1 MEKYWSDLVKQLRP
15 YEPGEQP
22 WMDGVLKL
30 NTNENPFGPSPK
42 VLSAIEG
49 QLGSQLRLYP
59 PPNADLLKQAIADY
73 YGLKDSQIFL
83 GNGSD
88 EILAHVF
95 NGLLKKALP
104 LLFPDITYSF
114 YPVFCQL
121 YDIDFE
127 EIPLKDDLSIDLADY
142 EVPNGG
148 IIFPNP
154 NAPTGRLLAIGE
166 IEYLLKA
173 NRNSVVVI
181 DEAYIDFGGQ
191 SSIGLLTD
199 NPNLIVTQ
207 TMSKSRSMAGMRIGF
222 ALGSADLIEGLERV
236 KNSFNSYPLGHLQI
250 AAGISAIEDSDHF
263 KDTCQR
269 VIHNRAKLT
278 IDLEELGFSVVPSAG
293 NFVLVRHVRASA
305 LKIYGQLKNNGIL
318 VRHFNKQRL
327 DNFLRITV
335 GTTEQNDQLVA
346 TLADILRS

>member
-49 QLGSQLRLYP
+49 QLGNQLRLYP
-59 PPNADLLKQAIADY
+59 PPNADMLKQAIADY

-127 EIPLKDDLSIDLADY
+127 EIPLKDDLSIDLTDY

-250 AAGISAIEDSDHF
+250 AAGISAIEDSDYF

-293 NFVLVRHVRASA
+293 NFVLVRHFRASA

-346 TLADILRS
+346 ALATILRG

>member
-49 QLGSQLRLYP
+49 QLGNQLRLYP

-127 EIPLKDDLSIDLADY
+127 EIPLKDDLSIDLTDY

-293 NFVLVRHVRASA
+293 NFVLVRHFRASA

-346 TLADILRS
+346 ALATILCS

>member
-49 QLGSQLRLYP
+49 QLGNQLRLYP

-127 EIPLKDDLSIDLADY
+127 EIPLRDDLSIDLSDY

-154 NAPTGRLLAIGE
+154 NAPTGKLLTIGE

-293 NFVLVRHVRASA
+293 NFVLVRHFRASA

-346 TLADILRS
+346 ALATILRS

>member
-49 QLGSQLRLYP
+49 QLGNQLRLYP

-127 EIPLKDDLSIDLADY
+127 EIPLKDDLSIDLTDY

-250 AAGISAIEDSDHF
+250 AAGISAIEDSDYF

-293 NFVLVRHVRASA
+293 NFVLVRHFRASA

-346 TLADILRS
+346 ALATILRG

>member
-22 WMDGVLKL
+22 CMDGVLKL

-42 VLSAIEG
+42 VLSAIEA
-49 QLGSQLRLYP
+49 QLGNQLRLYP

-127 EIPLKDDLSIDLADY
+127 EIPLRDDLSIDVTDY

-293 NFVLVRHVRASA
+293 NFVLVRHLSASA
-305 LKIYGQLKNNGIL
+305 LKIYGQLKNN
-318 VRHFNKQRL
+318 
-327 DNFLRITV
+327 
-335 GTTEQNDQLVA
+335 
-346 TLADILRS
+346 

>member
-49 QLGSQLRLYP
+49 QLGNQLRLYP

-127 EIPLKDDLSIDLADY
+127 EIPLKDDLSIDLTDY

-269 VIHNRAKLT
+269 VIHNREKLT

-293 NFVLVRHVRASA
+293 NFVLVRHFRASA

-335 GTTEQNDQLVA
+335 GTTEQNDQLVTALA
-346 TLADILRS
+346 TILRS

>member
-49 QLGSQLRLYP
+49 QLGNQLRLYP

-127 EIPLKDDLSIDLADY
+127 EIPLRDDLSIDVTDY

-166 IEYLLKA
+166 IEHLLKA

-293 NFVLVRHVRASA
+293 NFVLVRHLSASA
-305 LKIYGQLKNNGIL
+305 LKIYGQLKNNGIF
-318 VRHFNKQRL
+318 VRYFNNQRL

-346 TLADILRS
+346 ALATILRS

>member
-30 NTNENPFGPSPK
+30 NTNENPIGPSPK

-49 QLGSQLRLYP
+49 QLGNQLRLYP

-127 EIPLKDDLSIDLADY
+127 EIPLKDDLSIDLTDY

-250 AAGISAIEDSDHF
+250 AAGISAIEDSDYF

-293 NFVLVRHVRASA
+293 NFVLVRHFRASA

-346 TLADILRS
+346 ALATILCS

>member
-49 QLGSQLRLYP
+49 QLGNQLRLYP

-127 EIPLKDDLSIDLADY
+127 EIPLKDDLSIDLTDY

-173 NRNSVVVI
+173 NRHSVVVI

-293 NFVLVRHVRASA
+293 NFVLVRHFRASA

-346 TLADILRS
+346 TLVSILRS

>member
-49 QLGSQLRLYP
+49 QLGNQLRLYP

-127 EIPLKDDLSIDLADY
+127 EIPLKDDLSIDLTDY

-222 ALGSADLIEGLERV
+222 ALGSANLIEGLERV

-250 AAGISAIEDSDHF
+250 AAGISAIEDSDYF

-293 NFVLVRHVRASA
+293 NFVLVRHFRASA

-346 TLADILRS
+346 ALATILRG

>member
-49 QLGSQLRLYP
+49 QLGNQLRLYP
-59 PPNADLLKQAIADY
+59 PPNADMLKQAIADY

-127 EIPLKDDLSIDLADY
+127 EIPLKDDLSIDLTDY

-154 NAPTGRLLAIGE
+154 NAPTGRLLAIGD

-222 ALGSADLIEGLERV
+222 ALGSANLIEGLERV

-250 AAGISAIEDSDHF
+250 AAGISAIEDSDYF

-293 NFVLVRHVRASA
+293 NFVLVRHFRASA

-346 TLADILRS
+346 ALATILRG

>member
-1 MEKYWSDLVKQLRP
+1 
-15 YEPGEQP
+15 
-22 WMDGVLKL
+22 MDGVLKL

-49 QLGSQLRLYP
+49 QLGNQLRLYP

-127 EIPLKDDLSIDLADY
+127 EIPLKDDLSIDLTDY

-293 NFVLVRHVRASA
+293 NFVLVRHFRASA

-346 TLADILRS
+346 ALATILRS

>member
-1 MEKYWSDLVKQLRP
+1 
-15 YEPGEQP
+15 
-22 WMDGVLKL
+22 MDGVLKL

-49 QLGSQLRLYP
+49 QLGNQLRLYP

-127 EIPLKDDLSIDLADY
+127 EIPLKDDLSIDLTDY

-250 AAGISAIEDSDHF
+250 AAGISAIEDSDYF

-293 NFVLVRHVRASA
+293 NFVLVRHFRASA

-346 TLADILRS
+346 ALATILRS

>member
-1 MEKYWSDLVKQLRP
+1 MEKYWSDIVKQLRP

-22 WMDGVLKL
+22 CMDGVLKL

-42 VLSAIEG
+42 VLSAIKA
-49 QLGSQLRLYP
+49 QLGNQLRLYP
-59 PPNADLLKQAIADY
+59 PPSADLLKQAIADY
-73 YGLKDSQIFL
+73 YRLQKTQIFL

-121 YDIDFE
+121 YDINFE
-127 EIPLKDDLSIDLADY
+127 QIPLRDDLSIDLADY

-166 IEYLLKA
+166 IEHLLKA

-181 DEAYIDFGGQ
+181 DEAYIDFGGE
-191 SSIGLLTD
+191 SSIGLLND

-293 NFVLVRHVRASA
+293 NFVLVRHLSASA
-305 LKIYGQLKNNGIL
+305 LKIYGQLKNNGIF
-318 VRHFNKQRL
+318 VRYFNNQRL

-346 TLADILRS
+346 ALATILRS

>member
-1 MEKYWSDLVKQLRP
+1 M
-15 YEPGEQP
+15 
-22 WMDGVLKL
+22 
-30 NTNENPFGPSPK
+30 
-42 VLSAIEG
+42 
-49 QLGSQLRLYP
+49 
-59 PPNADLLKQAIADY
+59 LKQAIADY

-127 EIPLKDDLSIDLADY
+127 EIPLKDDLSIDLTDY

-181 DEAYIDFGGQ
+181 DEAYIDF
-191 SSIGLLTD
+191 SIEDSWLARLD
-199 NPNLIVTQ
+199 EFPNVIVTQ
-207 TMSKSRSMAGMRIGF
+207 TLSKAY
-222 ALGSADLIEGLERV
+222 GL
-236 KNSFNSYPLGHLQI
+236 
-250 AAGISAIEDSDHF
+250 AGIRLGICYASEEIISILNKIKPPYNVNQLTQDVALKALLNTGEVNNQITAITSERNQLI
-263 KDTCQR
+263 K
-269 VIHNRAKLT
+269 
-278 IDLEELGFSVVPSAG
+278 DLEKLDVVDKVYVSDA
-293 NFVLVRHVRASA
+293 NFLLVKVDNATLRYNQLLNKGIVVRNRSNQMLCENCLRFTIGTKDENKKLITA
-305 LKIYGQLKNNGIL
+305 LKFI
-318 VRHFNKQRL
+318 
-327 DNFLRITV
+327 
-335 GTTEQNDQLVA
+335 
-346 TLADILRS
+346 

>member
-49 QLGSQLRLYP
+49 QLGNQLRLYP

-127 EIPLKDDLSIDLADY
+127 EIPLKDDLSIDLTDY

-269 VIHNRAKLT
+269 VIHNREKLT

-293 NFVLVRHVRASA
+293 NFVLVRHFRASA

-346 TLADILRS
+346 ALATILRS

>member
-49 QLGSQLRLYP
+49 QLGNQLRLYP

-127 EIPLKDDLSIDLADY
+127 EIPLRDDLSIDVTDY

-293 NFVLVRHVRASA
+293 NFVLVRHFRASA

-335 GTTEQNDQLVA
+335 GTTEQNHQLVA
-346 TLADILRS
+346 TLADMLRS

>member
-49 QLGSQLRLYP
+49 QLGNQLRLYP

-127 EIPLKDDLSIDLADY
+127 EIPLKDDLSIDLTDY

-222 ALGSADLIEGLERV
+222 ALGSANLIEGLERV

-293 NFVLVRHVRASA
+293 NFVLVRHFRASA

-346 TLADILRS
+346 ALATILRS

>member
-22 WMDGVLKL
+22 CMDGVLKL

-127 EIPLKDDLSIDLADY
+127 EIPLRDDLSIDVTDY

-250 AAGISAIEDSDHF
+250 AAGISAIEDSNHF

-293 NFVLVRHVRASA
+293 NFVLVRHFRASA

-346 TLADILRS
+346 ALATILRS

>member
-1 MEKYWSDLVKQLRP
+1 
-15 YEPGEQP
+15 
-22 WMDGVLKL
+22 MDGVLKL

-49 QLGSQLRLYP
+49 QLGNQLRLYP

-127 EIPLKDDLSIDLADY
+127 EIPLKDDLSIDLTDY

-269 VIHNRAKLT
+269 VIHNREKLT

-293 NFVLVRHVRASA
+293 NFVLVRHFRASA

-346 TLADILRS
+346 ALATILRS

>member
-1 MEKYWSDLVKQLRP
+1 MEKYWSDIVKQLRP

-22 WMDGVLKL
+22 CMDGVLKL

-42 VLSAIEG
+42 VLSAIKA
-49 QLGSQLRLYP
+49 QLGNQLRLYP
-59 PPNADLLKQAIADY
+59 PPSADLLKQAIADY
-73 YGLKDSQIFL
+73 YRLQKTQIFL

-121 YDIDFE
+121 YDINFE
-127 EIPLKDDLSIDLADY
+127 QIPLKDDLSIDLADY

-166 IEYLLKA
+166 IEHLLKA

-181 DEAYIDFGGQ
+181 DEAYIDFGGE
-191 SSIGLLTD
+191 SSIGLLND

-293 NFVLVRHVRASA
+293 NFVLVRHFRASA
-305 LKIYGQLKNNGIL
+305 LKIYGQLKNNGIF

-346 TLADILRS
+346 ALATILRS

>member
-49 QLGSQLRLYP
+49 QLGNQLRLYP

-127 EIPLKDDLSIDLADY
+127 EIPLRDDLSIDVTDY

-293 NFVLVRHVRASA
+293 NFVLVRHFRASA

-335 GTTEQNDQLVA
+335 GTTEQNDQLVTALA
-346 TLADILRS
+346 TILRS

>member
-15 YEPGEQP
+15 YEPGDQP

-49 QLGSQLRLYP
+49 QLGNQLRLYP

-127 EIPLKDDLSIDLADY
+127 EIPLKDDLSIDLTDY

-269 VIHNRAKLT
+269 VIHNREKLT

-293 NFVLVRHVRASA
+293 NFVLVRHFRASA

-346 TLADILRS
+346 ALATILRS

>member
-49 QLGSQLRLYP
+49 QLGNQLRLYP

-127 EIPLKDDLSIDLADY
+127 EIPLKDDLSIDLTDY

-250 AAGISAIEDSDHF
+250 AAGISAIEDSDYF

-293 NFVLVRHVRASA
+293 NFVLVRHFRASA

-335 GTTEQNDQLVA
+335 GTTEQNDQLVTALA
-346 TLADILRS
+346 TILRS

>member
-49 QLGSQLRLYP
+49 QLGNQLRLYP

-127 EIPLKDDLSIDLADY
+127 EIPLKDDLSIDLTDY

-222 ALGSADLIEGLERV
+222 ALGSANLIEGLERV

-250 AAGISAIEDSDHF
+250 AAGISAIEDSDYF

-293 NFVLVRHVRASA
+293 NFVLVRHFRASA

-346 TLADILRS
+346 ALATILRS